1 MTERAEEGRL
11 VAASHEAVMT
21 ERRGLFRVICGCGW
35 VSDFAAIPFVEADH
49 DAHLGEVRRGEL

>member
-1 MTERAEEGRL
+1 
-11 VAASHEAVMT
+11 MT

-49 DAHLGEVRRGEL
+49 DAHLGEVRRA